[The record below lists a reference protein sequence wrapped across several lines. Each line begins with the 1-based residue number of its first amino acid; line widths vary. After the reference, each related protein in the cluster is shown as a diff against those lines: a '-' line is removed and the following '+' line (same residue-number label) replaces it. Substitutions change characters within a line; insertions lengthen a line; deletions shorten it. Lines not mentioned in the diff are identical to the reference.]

1 MHATFKIKYTSSL
14 VESKQLDANLQNRI
28 CSVSLKPTPLEK
40 KGRSTLC
47 EVLGRCHT
55 AISPYATLR
64 QIQANTYV
72 LAVTT
77 DNHNMID
84 KSLQTT

>member
-1 MHATFKIKYTSSL
+1 MHATFEIKYTSSL
-14 VESKQLDANLQNRI
+14 FESKQLDANLQNRK

-40 KGRSTLC
+40 KE
-47 EVLGRCHT
+47 EVHYVKFSADAT
-55 AISPYATLR
+55 PAVSPYATLC

-72 LAVTT
+72 LAATT
-77 DNHNMID
+77 DNHSMID